1 MDVFLTL
8 PCNVSA
14 PCPTR
19 IHQVIIQHH
28 DVLITYFNLAWKS
41 PEKKTL
47 MPLFTCGHFSF
58 CLRLLR
64 TVISPSLSPS
74 ERPPVSSFLSL
85 LFLSHLIPTQSKHRT
100 IWKIKCRLA
109 LPPHLPSFSV
119 SPPYSPTCLLVQPEG
134 IVGFKVTGEVGWLNI
149 KLSRELTLLLCPAL
163 NASLLLKFP
172 LHPMPPSLYPVNPEG
187 IDTAGH
193 STLPGRGHQR
203 SFSSISFI
211 CRDKRGI
218 EGPAKFIDCWQW
230 GCLIVR
236 DLKVTRK
243 VQETSGRLRC
253 REKKV
258 KTGQTPQGFC
268 RYNHLWCQCFK
279 L

>member
-28 DVLITYFNLAWKS
+28 DVLITFFNLAWKS

-58 CLRLLR
+58 CLCLLR
-64 TVISPSLSPS
+64 TAISPSLSPS
-74 ERPPVSSFLSL
+74 ERPPVSSFVPPFSLSL
-85 LFLSHLIPTQSKHRT
+85 NSHSVKAQDHLKDKVSSRPPPLVFLLFS
-100 IWKIKCRLA
+100 
-109 LPPHLPSFSV
+109 
-119 SPPYSPTCLLVQPEG
+119 PYSPTCLLVQPEG

-149 KLSRELTLLLCPAL
+149 KLSRVLTLLLCPAL
-163 NASLLLKFP
+163 NASLFLKFP
-172 LHPMPPSLYPVNPEG
+172 LHLMPPSLYPVNPED
-187 IDTAGH
+187 IDTAVH
-193 STLPGRGHQR
+193 STLPGRGHQG

-218 EGPAKFIDCWQW
+218 EGPAKCIDCWQW
-230 GCLIVR
+230 GCLIVQ

-243 VQETSGRLRC
+243 VQETSERLRC
-253 REKKV
+253 RKKKV

-268 RYNHLWCQCFK
+268 RYKRLCFQRFK